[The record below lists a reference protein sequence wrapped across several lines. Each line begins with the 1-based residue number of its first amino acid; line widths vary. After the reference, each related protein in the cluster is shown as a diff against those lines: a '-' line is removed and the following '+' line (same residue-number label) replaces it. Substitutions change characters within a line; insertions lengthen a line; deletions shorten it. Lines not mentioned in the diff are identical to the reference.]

1 MRLQNCLIL
10 YQHPRSR
17 DSGRG
22 PSHIVHK
29 INLRIMFRDALLVP

>member
-17 DSGRG
+17 DSFRVRAN
-22 PSHIVHK
+22 IVHK